1 MEVKSFEFDI
11 ASANELDSYA
21 GQSGPSQKS
30 FTYSFGIMVWPILR
44 KPLCISI
51 HLLRLTVK
59 YRFTVSGRSLGA
71 FGIATE
77 QSF

>member
-44 KPLCISI
+44 KLCISI
-51 HLLRLTVK
+51 NS
-59 YRFTVSGRSLGA
+59 FTPTHCR
-71 FGIATE
+71 I
-77 QSF
+77 